1 MNNDIGIPL
10 VDIAALAAFAA
21 LWVGYTVMAEHRK
34 VREHTLSAVMAVH
47 RETWMRSMCE
57 RDNRIADTSL
67 MGNLM
72 RSVSFFAS
80 ATILIMG
87 GLVALMGAGEHA
99 FVVYQ
104 DMPFA
109 PKTTSLEAFEMK
121 VLLLIGVFVYTFF
134 QFTWA
139 LRQFNYCCILMGTAP
154 PVDSPEAEKD
164 AFAALAAK
172 LQDLAANTFNRGLR
186 AYYFALAMMMWFVH
200 AGAFVAA
207 SALVVA
213 ILYRREFNSK
223 SLQTLRKALPK
234 GGDTP

>member
-1 MNNDIGIPL
+1 MNSILGIPL
-10 VDIAALAAFAA
+10 VDIAALAGFAA

-34 VREHTLSAVMAVH
+34 VRERTLSAVMAVH
-47 RETWMRSMCE
+47 RETWMRTMCDRE
-57 RDNRIADTSL
+57 NRISDTSL

-104 DMPFA
+104 DMPFT
-109 PKTTSLEAFEMK
+109 PKTTTLEAFEMK
-121 VLLLIGVFVYTFF
+121 VLMLIGIFVYTFF

-154 PVDSPEAEKD
+154 AITATEGEKD
-164 AFAALAAK
+164 AFATQAAK

-200 AGAFVAA
+200 AWAFLAA
-207 SALVVA
+207 AALVVA
-213 ILYRREFNSK
+213 ILYRREFHSK
-223 SLQTLRKALPK
+223 SLLTLRKALPEK
-234 GGDTP
+234 AS